1 LRLLR
6 LLSRLLAKGS
16 MLMVLVATGS
26 ARRCAGAAAVPAGR
40 AKRLALVAATALV
53 LASPVRADSITDQLD
68 QAKTYYTQGDFA
80 GALAELEF
88 AAQEIRGK
96 VNASYL
102 TTFPAPAAG
111 WTVEEVKPDDTASV
125 PLLGPTNMIQRTY
138 HAAAG
143 GSTIDA
149 QIMTGG
155 GLMQGLAS
163 MFLNPQMLAAQPN
176 AKRVRIGRENAVA
189 TYDASARTGQLIL
202 DVGGKVTIMLDGRGL
217 DSSDPLIELA
227 NRWDIKKV
235 REIAGL

>member
-1 LRLLR
+1 MRMVPV
-6 LLSRLLAKGS
+6 AKG
-16 MLMVLVATGS
+16 LG
-26 ARRCAGAAAVPAGR
+26 RRRWPIHVVIA
-40 AKRLALVAATALV
+40 VAAGL
-53 LASPVRADSITDQLD
+53 LASPALADSVTDQLD
-68 QAKTYYTQGDFA
+68 QAKAYYMEGDYA
-80 GALAELEF
+80 GALSELEF
-88 AAQEIRGK
+88 AQQEIRGK

-102 TTFPAPAAG
+102 ETFPAPAAG

-125 PLLGPTNMIQRTY
+125 PILGPANMIQRTY
-138 HAAAG
+138 HAAGG

-155 GLMQGLAS
+155 GFMGGLAS

-217 DSSDPLIELA
+217 DNADPLIELA
-227 NRWDIKKV
+227 SRWDIKKV

>member
-1 LRLLR
+1 MVEVAGGSGMRRPLIPIAMLL
-6 LLSRLLAKGS
+6 
-16 MLMVLVATGS
+16 
-26 ARRCAGAAAVPAGR
+26 GA
-40 AKRLALVAATALV
+40 V
-53 LASPVRADSITDQLD
+53 LARVDPVLADSVTDQLD
-68 QAKTYYTQGDFA
+68 QAKAYYTQGDFA

-88 AAQEIRGK
+88 AQQEIRGK

-102 TTFPAPAAG
+102 ETFPAPAAG

-125 PLLGPTNMIQRTY
+125 PLLGPANMIQRTY
-138 HAAAG
+138 HAG
-143 GSTIDA
+143 ESTIDG

-155 GLMQGLAS
+155 GFMQGLAP

-189 TYDASARTGQLIL
+189 TYDESARTGQLIL

-217 DSSDPLIELA
+217 DSSDPLVELA